1 MSDHIPDNVSGKIAD
16 IKKRMDELEKF
27 IQDATGRLPAHS
39 TKPPIMMEL
48 LDYEDEYAELEK
60 KLNELNL

>member
-1 MSDHIPDNVSGKIAD
+1 MMSDEMRD
-16 IKKRMDELEKF
+16 IKKRMDELETL
-27 IQDATGRLPAHS
+27 IRDAKGRLPAHS

-60 KLNELNL
+60 KLKKLL

>member
-1 MSDHIPDNVSGKIAD
+1 MMSDKIKD
-16 IKKRMDELEKF
+16 IKKRMDELETL
-27 IQDATGRLPAHS
+27 IRDAKGRLPAHS

-60 KLNELNL
+60 KFNELKSKT

>member
-1 MSDHIPDNVSGKIAD
+1 MMSDEIRD
-16 IKKRMDELEKF
+16 IKKRMDELETF
-27 IQDATGRLPAHS
+27 IQDAKGRLPAHS

-60 KLNELNL
+60 KFKKLI